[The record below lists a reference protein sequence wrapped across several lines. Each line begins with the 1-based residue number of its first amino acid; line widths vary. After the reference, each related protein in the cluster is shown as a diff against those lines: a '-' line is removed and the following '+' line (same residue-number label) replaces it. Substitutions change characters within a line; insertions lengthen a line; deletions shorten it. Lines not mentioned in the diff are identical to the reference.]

1 MVDRLKD
8 VQKYK
13 EEEKYEQLHFL
24 KVWFEIFVCGAIL
37 GTTAESES
45 VII

>member
-13 EEEKYEQLHFL
+13 EEEKYEQLLFL
-24 KVWFEIFVCGAIL
+24 KVGHLRGDFGHH
-37 GTTAESES
+37 G
-45 VII
+45 